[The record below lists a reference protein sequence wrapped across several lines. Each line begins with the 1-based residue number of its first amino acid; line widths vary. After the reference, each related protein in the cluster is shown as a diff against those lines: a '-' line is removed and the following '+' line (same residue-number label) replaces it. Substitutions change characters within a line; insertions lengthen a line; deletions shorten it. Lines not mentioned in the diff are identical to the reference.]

1 MYIGEVAKK
10 TGLSIKAIRLYE
22 EKGLITAPPRK
33 GRYRVYSDAQIDVLN
48 LIKETKL
55 LGASL
60 SQIKGAI
67 VYNSRGGVDWSRIEA
82 FLVDIKQQ
90 LLRKIEG
97 LESQVKSVD
106 QCLSEIDTCP
116 LNVDSAPKG
125 RD

>member
-22 EKGLITAPPRK
+22 EKGLIIPPPRK

-67 VYNSRGGVDWSRIEA
+67 VYNPSGEVDWSQIEA
-82 FLVDIKQQ
+82 FLVDIKRQ
-90 LLRKIEG
+90 LLRKIED
-97 LESQVKSVD
+97 LSHKVKSVD
-106 QCLSEIDTCP
+106 ACLRDLDSCP
-116 LNVDSAPKG
+116 LHVDSAPRG